1 MTYYESAEG
10 ITITHQRALQEIKKH
25 GLLDDI
31 AEFYENYGKRE
42 HYDAQ
47 DVLQWLGY

>member
-10 ITITHQRALQEIKKH
+10 ITISHQRMIKELLDH
-25 GLLDDI
+25 GLVDDVGLL
-31 AEFYENYGKRE
+31 YEELGERSE
-42 HYDAQ
+42 YDAQ